1 MSNTA
6 QIILKSVGLAVVA
19 AMLVTAVVWG
29 YKMQPTDAPCVSLRY
44 TIADRNERLYVTE
57 QELDLL
63 LQSKDLYPVG
73 KQMNIG
79 SLHRIEETVLHHPMV
94 RTAECYMTPR
104 NELRIR
110 LTQRVP
116 LVRVQTAADTYLID
130 TDRKV
135 MPVREAV
142 RDSVLLVKGMV
153 GVQMASGALADFAE
167 WLEDE
172 SYWRKRVH
180 HVYVAS
186 PQMVYIYLKGEHPRI
201 VMGNMRGY
209 EKKLAKLRV
218 FFEKGAEAIQDKNY
232 TELDLRFKGQVIGR
246 Y

>member
-1 MSNTA
+1 
-6 QIILKSVGLAVVA
+6 
-19 AMLVTAVVWG
+19 
-29 YKMQPTDAPCVSLRY
+29 MQPTDAACVSLRY
-44 TIADRNERLYVTE
+44 TIEDRSERLYLTE

-73 KQMNIG
+73 KKMDIV

-104 NELRIR
+104 NEMRIR
-110 LTQRVP
+110 LTQREP
-116 LVRVQTAADTYLID
+116 LVRVQTASDTYFID
-130 TDRKV
+130 RDRKV
-135 MPVREAV
+135 MPVRKAV
-142 RDSVLLVKGMV
+142 RDSVLLVKGTV
-153 GVQMASGALADFAE
+153 GVQIASGVLADFAE
-167 WLEDE
+167 WLEDN

-180 HVYVAS
+180 HVHVAS
-186 PQMVYIYLKGEHPRI
+186 PQMVYIYLKGEQPRI

>member
-1 MSNTA
+1 MSNRARVIWRSIGLGITA
-6 QIILKSVGLAVVA
+6 ALLIAAVI
-19 AMLVTAVVWG
+19 WG
-29 YKMQPTDAPCVSLRY
+29 YRMQPTDAACVSLRY
-44 TIADRNERLYVTE
+44 TIEDRSERLYLTE

-73 KQMNIG
+73 KKMDIV

-104 NELRIR
+104 NEMRIR
-110 LTQRVP
+110 LTQREP
-116 LVRVQTAADTYLID
+116 LVRVQTASDTYFID
-130 TDRKV
+130 RDRKV
-135 MPVREAV
+135 MPVRKAV
-142 RDSVLLVKGMV
+142 RDSVLLVKGTV
-153 GVQMASGALADFAE
+153 GVQIASGVLADFAE
-167 WLEDE
+167 WLEDN

-180 HVYVAS
+180 HVHVAS
-186 PQMVYIYLKGEHPRI
+186 PQMVYIYLKGEQPRI

>member
-1 MSNTA
+1 M
-6 QIILKSVGLAVVA
+6 
-19 AMLVTAVVWG
+19 
-29 YKMQPTDAPCVSLRY
+29 SLRY
-44 TIADRNERLYVTE
+44 TIEDRSERLYLTE

-73 KQMNIG
+73 KKMDIV

-104 NELRIR
+104 NEMRIR
-110 LTQRVP
+110 LTQREP
-116 LVRVQTAADTYLID
+116 LVRVQTASDTYFID
-130 TDRKV
+130 RDRKV

-142 RDSVLLVKGMV
+142 RDSVLLVKGTV
-153 GVQMASGALADFAE
+153 GVQIASGVLADFAE
-167 WLEDE
+167 WLEDN

-186 PQMVYIYLKGEHPRI
+186 PQMVYIYLKGEQPRI